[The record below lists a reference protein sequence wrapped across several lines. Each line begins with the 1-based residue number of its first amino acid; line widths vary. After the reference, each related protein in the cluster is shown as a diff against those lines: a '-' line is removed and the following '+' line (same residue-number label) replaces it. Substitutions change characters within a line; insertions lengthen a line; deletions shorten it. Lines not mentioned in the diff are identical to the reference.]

1 MRWLV
6 ILSSILVLVVILR
19 HYLGLY
25 RSRSR
30 AVHQLTRSRHRLE
43 KAEKLASLGAL
54 SAGVAH
60 ELSTPLGAV
69 RCTIGNQKAAR
80 EKLLDHLRGQRPDLD
95 DDPVV
100 ARCLT
105 MLAEGDRVLDA
116 GLEQVAALLQE
127 LRGYAA
133 QEPTE
138 PEPSDIHARLD
149 GALLLVRNLLK
160 QNVEVRREY
169 GELPPVPLHPV
180 RFTQIALNLLV
191 NAARAMPD
199 GGVLTVATDRD
210 GGHAR
215 IRISD
220 TGVGI
225 PPEIQERIFESGYT
239 TRADDGGTGLG
250 LAITRKLV
258 EEHGGTIDVTSESG
272 RGTTFTVRL
281 PLAPASGG
289 SRCRRPWVDGE

>member
-6 ILSSILVLVVILR
+6 ILSSLLVLVVILR
-19 HYLGLY
+19 HYLGLH

-43 KAEKLASLGAL
+43 RAEKLASLGAL

-69 RCTIGNQKAAR
+69 RCTIGNQQMAR
-80 EKLLDHLRGQRPDLD
+80 DKLLDHLRGLRPDLD

-100 ARCLT
+100 ARCLAA
-105 MLAEGDRVLDA
+105 LAEGDRVLDA
-116 GLEQVAALLQE
+116 GMEQVAALLQE

-133 QEPTE
+133 QEAAE
-138 PEPSDIHARLD
+138 PVPADVNARLD
-149 GALLLVRNLLK
+149 GALLLVHNLLK

-169 GELPPVPLHPV
+169 GELPPVPLHPA
-180 RFTQIALNLLV
+180 RFTQVALNLLV
-191 NAARAMPD
+191 NAAHAMPD

-210 GGHAR
+210 GDCAR
-215 IRISD
+215 VRVTD

-225 PPEIQERIFESGYT
+225 PAEALERIFEFGYT
-239 TRADDGGTGLG
+239 TRAEDGGTGLG
-250 LAITRKLV
+250 LAITRDLV
-258 EEHGGTIDVTSESG
+258 EEHGGAVDVASEPG

-281 PLAPASGG
+281 PLAPTSGG
-289 SRCRRPWVDGE
+289 ARCRRPWIDGE